1 MDQVNGGWPLP
12 TALLPPSPSPASA
25 LTCTRMRGLCGEGKG
40 TL

>member
-1 MDQVNGGWPLP
+1 MAQGNE
-12 TALLPPSPSPASA
+12 ANSPPSISPAPASA